1 MAMVC
6 FLSGCTSENSALK
19 QGMEIRARLL
29 EAQGC
34 SFKVRITADYGED
47 LYTFSVGCEGDR
59 NGTITFQVSEPEAL
73 SGITG
78 KLSDTGGILT
88 FDETALSFPYL
99 TDDQLNPVSAPWI
112 FLKTLR
118 SGYLTSACE
127 EDGNLRLSIDDS
139 YEEDALHLDIWMDED
154 RVPIR
159 VDILYD
165 GKRILSLEITDFQF
179 L

>member
-1 MAMVC
+1 M
-6 FLSGCTSENSALK
+6 K

-34 SFKVRITADYGED
+34 SFNARITADYGD
-47 LYTFSVGCEGDR
+47 NLYTFSVDCEGTQD
-59 NGTITFQVSEPEAL
+59 GTITFQVSEPEAL

-78 KLSDTGGILT
+78 KLSDIGGALT

-118 SGYLTSACE
+118 SGYLTSVCM
-127 EDGNLRLSIDDS
+127 EDGKLRLSVDDS
-139 YEEDALHLDIWMDED
+139 YEEDALHLDIWMDENN
-154 RVPIR
+154 VPIR
-159 VDILYD
+159 ADILYD
-165 GKRILSLEITDFQF
+165 GKRILSLEITDFRF